1 MPANE
6 LTFAFR
12 QQCEAIATDQ
22 RYLVKKLAF
31 EPLPATDLATTLGA
45 RILSPEQIGVD
56 ATVLITLMEAQN
68 WSAMLFGAN
77 PPMIVYRPDHS
88 SARRESDLMHEL
100 AHLLLKHPY
109 GRYDP
114 VTNEISKN
122 SQHEREADYLG
133 SCLQIPR
140 RGLQWAAQAGLT
152 LEQTA
157 IHFGASIQM
166 VEWRSRMTGIS
177 LLSV

>member
-12 QQCEAIATDQ
+12 QRCEAIATDQ
-22 RYLVKKLAF
+22 RYLLKKLAF
-31 EPLPATDLATTLGA
+31 EPLPATDLAATLGA
-45 RILSPEQIGVD
+45 RVLSPEQMGVD
-56 ATVLITLMEAQN
+56 ATILIALMEAQN
-68 WSAMLFGAN
+68 WSAMLFGVN
-77 PPMIVYRPDHS
+77 PPIIVCRPDHS
-88 SARRESDLMHEL
+88 PARIESDLMHEL

-114 VTNEISKN
+114 VSGEISKD

-140 RGLQWAAQAGLT
+140 RGLQWAAQIRLT

-157 IHFGASIQM
+157 IHFGASVQM
-166 VEWRSRMTGIS
+166 VEWRSRMTGVTI
-177 LLSV
+177 LV